1 LSEDES
7 SSGFLLFAETCRQV
21 ESTSSKLSKID
32 IVSKYFAGLSNED
45 LKIASTFLSGKVFS
59 PGISSQEIN
68 VGYSLIWKTL
78 SSFHSMK
85 ETELSD
91 YYFKYGD
98 LGSAIEDWLRS
109 NWEKI
114 PKQFGT
120 LFSNLDLSLYGFYS
134 TLLELTKASGKGST
148 QRRQRILERIF
159 AQIKDPIEAKFIVRI
174 LGGEM
179 RIGMVEGLVE
189 ESIAKAFAKTL
200 TQVRGANLVT
210 GDIGQVAALT
220 RQDRLSEAKLA
231 LFHPTNFMLAE
242 SAENSDEL
250 FKTMG
255 EANAFS
261 EFKYDG
267 IRAQVHF
274 SEGSTKVFS
283 RNLEEITKFFPEITR
298 AASERL
304 SGSLILDGEIVPF
317 EAGRPL
323 SFQSLQRRLRK
334 LVPSSIDA
342 PIKYFAFDLLFKDRP
357 MIDEPLSA
365 RAEVLRSLNVGGV
378 IGLSEQKLV
387 SSSKEI
393 QSMFEESKSLGY
405 EGLVVKNLTSPYKPG
420 KRGKSW
426 IKLKSELDTLD
437 VVIVAAEYGHGKRA
451 GVISDYTF
459 AVRAGDELKVVGKA
473 YSGLTDVEILD
484 MTELLKQLTLQ
495 DFGYRRLVKPQ
506 VILEVAFDAIQKS
519 SLHDS
524 GFALRFPRI
533 KLIRTDKSLNDI
545 DTLEKVNEIYERQ
558 IVKLYYFSWMSATA
572 WIYLGPTSLTFFQR
586 RISYFLIIPISSM

>member
-1 LSEDES
+1 LSEDEL
-7 SSGFLLFAETCRQV
+7 SSGFLQFAETCRQV

-32 IVSKYFAGLSNED
+32 IVSKYFFELSDLD
-45 LKIASTFLSGKVFS
+45 LKIASTFLSSKVFS

-78 SSFHSMK
+78 SSFHRMN

-98 LGSAIEDWLRS
+98 LGSAIEDWLCS

-114 PKQFGT
+114 PKQSGS
-120 LFSNLDLSLYGFYS
+120 LFSSPDLTLHGFYS
-134 TLLELTKASGKGST
+134 ALVELSKASGKGST
-148 QRRQRILERIF
+148 QRRQKILERIF

-200 TQVRGANLVT
+200 AQVRSANLVT
-210 GDIGQVAALT
+210 GDIGQVAVLARRDHLN
-220 RQDRLSEAKLA
+220 EAKLA

-242 SAENSDEL
+242 SAENSEEL
-250 FKTMG
+250 FKKMG
-255 EANAFS
+255 ETNAYS

-274 SEGSTKVFS
+274 SEGNARIFS
-283 RNLEEITKFFPEITR
+283 RNLEEITRFFPEITR

-317 EAGRPL
+317 EGGRPL

-334 LVPSSIDA
+334 LVPSSTDA
-342 PIKYFAFDLLFKDRP
+342 PIKYFAFDLLFRDKP
-357 MIDEPLSA
+357 MIDEPLSV
-365 RAEVLRSLNVGGV
+365 RAEILRSLNVGGV
-378 IGLSEQKLV
+378 IGLSQQKLV
-387 SSSKEI
+387 SSPTEI
-393 QSMFEESKSLGY
+393 QTMFEESKSLGF

-473 YSGLTDVEILD
+473 YSGLTDAEILD
-484 MTELLKQLTLQ
+484 MTELLKQITVQ
-495 DFGYRRLVKPQ
+495 DFGYRRVVKPQ

-558 IVKLYYFSWMSATA
+558 IVKL
-572 WIYLGPTSLTFFQR
+572 
-586 RISYFLIIPISSM
+586 